1 MIKNYYYRY
10 NAININYEND
20 DQDVSDLLNSI
31 TLTSKIKL
39 KSMFDDVLNYI
50 SDSTGYLVKNFDLSI
65 DIVIELEDEG
75 ISFKRKLFKE
85 NKDLTI
91 VLKSDIINL

>member
-10 NAININYEND
+10 NATNINYEND
-20 DQDVSDLLNSI
+20 DQDVSDLPNSI

-39 KSMFDDVLNYI
+39 KSMFDNVLNYI